1 MASILTHQNIA
12 DATSAVNTYKTTAN
26 ELHTRLS
33 GLINSL
39 TTDNFNGD
47 ASNGYKVFFDSKV
60 TPALTE
66 NLNTL
71 MDGINSMLESIQTQL
86 LDTVDPELGNGNQ
99 NPG

>member
-12 DATSAVNTYKTTAN
+12 EATAAVNAYKSTADGLYR
-26 ELHTRLS
+26 ELQ

-47 ASNGYKVFFDSKV
+47 ASNGYRVFFDTKV

-71 MDGINSMLESIQTQL
+71 ADGINSMLESIQTQL
-86 LDTVDPELGNGNQ
+86 LDTVDPELGNSNQ
-99 NPG
+99 G